1 MYAPNELVQCT
12 NDCNMAKPMDSITQ
26 ITQYGARAALMTLPI
41 ICMGQTTLNRGKCA
55 EGIEVRASKRARRLS
70 PIVYGLQHITLLKR
84 FKDARSTC
92 LFGRFRHSLY
102 ISLYILLVLKLRLE
116 VIQLVQTGKVVF
128 YEFKSSTYISTE
140 FLRQVY
146 LYL

>member
-84 FKDARSTC
+84 FKDVRSTY
-92 LFGRFRHSLY
+92 LFGRFRHSLP
-102 ISLYILLVLKLRLE
+102 IHITLYFMRTIVEVDLSCSVLHGF
-116 VIQLVQTGKVVF
+116 IKVVLI
-128 YEFKSSTYISTE
+128 KI
-140 FLRQVY
+140 
-146 LYL
+146 